1 MGVYLIHC
9 SSNLS
14 LLFVLLFVSLAVV
27 ASLGEDSSHV
37 VVIEFSRSFAL
48 ISVIMMMVNG
58 FFCPKPLHTRPGTRG
73 DTIRRVRRS
82 VSNIMYELGAYSRR
96 YYRMTDSTF
105 WILHHLLKPA
115 LEKVAKKSSLLRRR
129 CHHQRKKRRMSM
141 KRTAPNGL
149 IPTSIRLSIALRYFA
164 GGDPLDI
171 ALVHGMSHSEIF
183 TSVWMIVDAI
193 HQTRKLDIIFP
204 KSHEEQRRLAREFHS
219 VSKAGIDIC
228 VAATDGI
235 LIWIPKPTDHEC
247 EKMQCGAKKF
257 FCGRKK
263 KFGLNM
269 QGTCDVKGRFLDVSI
284 YHPGSTSDY
293 LAFVTSPL
301 YHKLERPD
309 FLAPGLAIFGDG
321 AYSANHYMVT
331 PFKMAKSGS
340 KDVFNF
346 YQSQLRIRIEC
357 AFGMLVHRWAILRK
371 AMPYGIS
378 VRKTTALVFALCKI
392 HNFCIDQNESIA
404 DAGSCQD
411 SFHVAMGGGIEM
423 TDWDEDFGTMER
435 GLGRPS
441 EVLDGGDHRDDY
453 NRVVTRL
460 EGRIEARN
468 NVNSEIPQ
476 VILLRSI
483 EEQNLARPRPKG
495 WTRGGAS

>member
-1 MGVYLIHC
+1 MCYYIHHC
-9 SSNLS
+9 TRI
-14 LLFVLLFVSLAVV
+14 LLLVFSFIVIISLAV
-27 ASLGEDSSHV
+27 ATPFDDESDSHV
-37 VVIEFSRSFAL
+37 VVIKFSRSMAL

-58 FFCPKPLHTRPGTRG
+58 FGPRSANIWPGTCG
-73 DTIRRVRRS
+73 DTIRCVRRS
-82 VSNIMYELGAYSRR
+82 VSNITYELGGYSRH
-96 YYRMTDSTF
+96 YYRMTDTTF
-105 WILHHLLKPA
+105 WTLHHVLKPA
-115 LEKVAKKSSLLRRR
+115 LEKIAKKQKSLSLHRRP
-129 CHHQRKKRRMSM
+129 QKKHRTTT

-149 IPTSIRLSIALRYFA
+149 IATSIRLSIALHYFA

-171 ALVHGMSHSEIF
+171 ALVHGVSHSEVF
-183 TSVWMIVDAI
+183 TSVWMIVDAV
-193 HQTRKLDIIFP
+193 HNTPKFDIVFP
-204 KSHEEQRRLAREFHS
+204 KSHEEQRWLARAFQA

-247 EKMQCGAKKF
+247 DKMQCGPKKF
-257 FCGRKK
+257 FCGGRKK

-301 YHKLERPD
+301 FHKLEQPG

-321 AYSANHYMVT
+321 AYSANRYMVT

-357 AFGMLVHRWAILRK
+357 SFGMLVLHRWAILRK

-378 VRKTTALVFALCKI
+378 VRKTTALVYALCKLVL
-392 HNFCIDQNESIA
+392 Q
-404 DAGSCQD
+404 
-411 SFHVAMGGGIEM
+411 
-423 TDWDEDFGTMER
+423 
-435 GLGRPS
+435 GL
-441 EVLDGGDHRDDY
+441 
-453 NRVVTRL
+453 
-460 EGRIEARN
+460 
-468 NVNSEIPQ
+468 
-476 VILLRSI
+476 
-483 EEQNLARPRPKG
+483 
-495 WTRGGAS
+495 